1 MCEMRVSR
9 AQCVR
14 VESPA
19 VTVTR
24 SYTLAARSYA
34 LLHTSITLSSSDSQ
48 TTSLYIVCNM
58 CNRIAHLDLIFV
70 AQL

>member
-34 LLHTSITLSSSDSQ
+34 LLHTSIPP
-48 TTSLYIVCNM
+48 
-58 CNRIAHLDLIFV
+58 
-70 AQL
+70 